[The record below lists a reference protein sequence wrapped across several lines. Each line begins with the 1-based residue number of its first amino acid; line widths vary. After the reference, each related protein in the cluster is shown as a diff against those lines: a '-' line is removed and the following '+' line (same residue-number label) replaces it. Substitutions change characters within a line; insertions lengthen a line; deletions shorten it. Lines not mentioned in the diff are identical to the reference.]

1 MPWRGLLS
9 IFLRKLANI
18 YFLSA
23 LTPVEFL
30 LPQIKT
36 FAKRLN
42 LALEN
47 CFQMLIKEGVTILYC
62 TKLSPGKNIFFIDH

>member
-1 MPWRGLLS
+1 MPWRGLLFV
-9 IFLRKLANI
+9 FLRKLANI

-23 LTPVEFL
+23 PSPAEFL

-36 FAKRLN
+36 FAERLN

-47 CFQMLIKEGVTILYC
+47 CFQMLIKEGVTVLYY
-62 TKLSPGKNIFFIDH
+62 